1 MKNYIFYLEP
11 YVLLDICK
19 DSAILINTLD
29 NKKLLFE
36 DSEIVRILSP
46 FLDLKSAIL
55 KFSDADITPAFE
67 TLLSQIKEAYMGDY
81 FEINPESNLPFQ
93 YPLFNAYK
101 ELMKNRLFQKNINY
115 ISDIILMTDNPLKST
130 IALEKFQRFIDFF
143 KGNQN
148 VRFTIKGDDLWGF
161 SSLSKFLEMIGTK
174 NQVTLSFDYHF
185 FDKAKD
191 FQFADNICL
200 KALIYPDIEQTVLS
214 QCIDSMK
221 DKNTDYVFHVSS
233 LEEYN
238 AVLEEVQTKQLGSY
252 KIVPFFTESNY
263 DFLREYVFT
272 DSEDLQSLP
281 MSRRKFIANHFVN
294 SLAFGKIYIRL
305 DGNVYTNLKE
315 APIGTIQDSPIEIS
329 NKGLISEWTKTRF
342 IVEPCKNCIY
352 RSLCP
357 SISDLENRI
366 GINDLCFKN
375 NKI

>member
-1 MKNYIFYLEP
+1 MQLNF
-11 YVLLDICK
+11 VD
-19 DSAILINTLD
+19 
-29 NKKLLFE
+29 KL
-36 DSEIVRILSP
+36 
-46 FLDLKSAIL
+46 
-55 KFSDADITPAFE
+55 
-67 TLLSQIKEAYMGDY
+67 
-81 FEINPESNLPFQ
+81 
-93 YPLFNAYK
+93 
-101 ELMKNRLFQKNINY
+101 
-115 ISDIILMTDNPLKST
+115 
-130 IALEKFQRFIDFF
+130 
-143 KGNQN
+143 
-148 VRFTIKGDDLWGF
+148 
-161 SSLSKFLEMIGTK
+161 
-174 NQVTLSFDYHF
+174 
-185 FDKAKD
+185 
-191 FQFADNICL
+191 
-200 KALIYPDIEQTVLS
+200 
-214 QCIDSMK
+214 
-221 DKNTDYVFHVSS
+221 
-233 LEEYN
+233 
-238 AVLEEVQTKQLGSY
+238 SY

-315 APIGTIQDSPIEIS
+315 APIGTIQDSPIKIS

>member
-11 YVLLDICK
+11 YVLLDICG
-19 DSAILINTLD
+19 DNAILINTLD
-29 NKKLLFE
+29 NNKLLFE
-36 DSEIVRILSP
+36 DLEKVRILSP
-46 FLDLKSAIL
+46 LLDLKSAVI
-55 KFSDADITPAFE
+55 KFSDTDITPAFE

-81 FEINPESNLPFQ
+81 FEINPDSNLPFQ

-101 ELMKNRLFQKNINY
+101 DLMKNRLFQKNINY
-115 ISDIILMTDNPLKST
+115 ISDIVLIVDNSLKS
-130 IALEKFQRFIDFF
+130 IVALEKFQCFIDFF

-148 VRFTIKGDDLWGF
+148 VRFSIKGDDLWEFGYLDRF
-161 SSLSKFLEMIGTK
+161 MEMIGTK

-191 FQFADNICL
+191 FQFTDNVCL
-200 KALIYPDIEQTVLS
+200 KALIYPAIEQTVLN
-214 QCIDSMK
+214 QCVDSMIGE
-221 DKNTDYVFHVSS
+221 NIDYVFYVSS
-233 LEEYN
+233 MEEYD
-238 AVLEEVQTKQLGSY
+238 AILEEVQNKQLGNY
-252 KIVPFFTESNY
+252 KIVPFFTGSNY
-263 DFLREYVFT
+263 KFLKDCVFT
-272 DSEDLQSLP
+272 NLEDLLSLQI
-281 MSRRKFIANHFVN
+281 SRKKFIANHFVN
-294 SLAFGKIYIRL
+294 SLAFGKIYIYL
-305 DGNVYTNLKE
+305 DGNIYTNLKE
-315 APIGTIQDSPIEIS
+315 APIGTIQDSPIKIS